1 MDFGLDL
8 GGSWRGLGDHLA
20 VQNGDLIDTVNFFD
34 KIAIF
39 HGFGQGLGRVLGGVW
54 EGFGKGLGRSG

>member
-20 VQNGDLIDTVNFFD
+20 VQNGTLKDTINFFD
-34 KIAIF
+34 KIKIF
-39 HGFGQGLGRVLGGVW
+39 KGFGEGLGRVFGGFW
-54 EGFGKGLGRSG
+54 ETFGALWGV